1 MLSRLLL
8 WLVFGLALGR
18 LATAAGLAPAA
29 WGSRRWLVAPALGAA
44 LGAIV
49 ALVGGLLASIILD
62 DIFATYAAILLPIVA
77 FGVVWAVSGRRRA
90 GVDSRP

>member
-8 WLVFGLALGR
+8 WLVFGLALGL

-29 WGSRRWLVAPALGAA
+29 WGSRRWLVAPA